1 MTVLVDTGVLVA
13 LIDPD
18 TQEHQWAQ
26 NWSKRLPQPFL
37 TSEPVLTE
45 AAFVLARDGFDAE
58 ELFSLAEAGVIR
70 VGLRFDDERATL
82 CELMARYRDVP
93 MSLADATLVRLAELN
108 DDSRVFTLDADF
120 RIYRRHRN
128 KIIPVMMPDDDQ
140 TPGSRLAESP
150 VAYRVRRRPA
160 KGS

>member
-1 MTVLVDTGVLVA
+1 MIVLVDTGVLIA

-18 TQEHQWAQ
+18 TREHQWAQ
-26 NWSKRLPQPFL
+26 DWAKRLPQPFQ

-45 AAFVLARDGFDAE
+45 TAFVLARDGFDAD
-58 ELFSLAEAGVIR
+58 ELFALAEAGVVR
-70 VGLRFDDERATL
+70 VGLRFEDERAAL
-82 CELMARYRDVP
+82 RELMARYRDVP

-108 DDSRVFTLDADF
+108 AESRIFTLDSDF

-128 KIIPVMMPDDDQ
+128 KIIPVLMPDDDQ
-140 TPGSRLAESP
+140 TPSSRLAESP
-150 VAYRVRRRPA
+150 IPYRVRRKPA

>member
-1 MTVLVDTGVLVA
+1 MIVLVDTGVLVA

-18 TQEHQWAQ
+18 TREHKWAQ
-26 NWSKRLPQPFL
+26 DWAKRLPQPFQ

-45 AAFVLARDGFDAE
+45 AAFVLARDGFDAD
-58 ELFSLAEAGVIR
+58 ELFALAEAGVIR
-70 VGLRFDDERATL
+70 VGLRFEDERAAL
-82 CELMARYRDVP
+82 RELMARYRDVP

-128 KIIPVMMPDDDQ
+128 KLIPVIMPDDEQ
-140 TPGSRLAESP
+140 TPGNSLAESP
-150 VAYRVRRRPA
+150 VAYRVRRKPA